1 MYELEDTEKGSKM
14 LSSEHD
20 SHCNRNHTA
29 ASVTCSEPA
38 QDWTSYQSIMDAG
51 RPINL
56 YSIFLGGGRSVLLY
70 YQVLMDPGKGAIII
84 FSCVPIDEPR
94 FNRWFK
100 THGCTESAGKVRAPG
115 LNMRNGLVGRRIGWQ
130 QWEKR

>member
-1 MYELEDTEKGSKM
+1 MYELEDTEKGWKM

-38 QDWTSYQSIMDAG
+38 QDWTSYQSIMDAD

-56 YSIFLGGGRSVLLY
+56 YSIFLGGGVQVCTSVLSGINGSWERGNHYL
-70 YQVLMDPGKGAIII
+70 QL
-84 FSCVPIDEPR
+84 C
-94 FNRWFK
+94 
-100 THGCTESAGKVRAPG
+100 TH
-115 LNMRNGLVGRRIGWQ
+115 
-130 QWEKR
+130 